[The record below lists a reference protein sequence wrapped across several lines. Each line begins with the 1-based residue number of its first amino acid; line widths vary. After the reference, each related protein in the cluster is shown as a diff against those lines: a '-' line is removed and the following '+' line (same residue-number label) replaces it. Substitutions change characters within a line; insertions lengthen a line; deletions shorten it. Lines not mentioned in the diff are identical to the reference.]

1 MEKQVVMNG
10 FILLINLST
19 DKRYAGDNIKVMSLI
34 QGIVSYNIGLN
45 SRIIQRVFN
54 LKLSSV
60 F

>member
-1 MEKQVVMNG
+1 MNG